1 MPKLP
6 IFSEEELTSK
16 VLQLLEV
23 SHYQAKLIQSL
34 RDEIANLK
42 GNNPKPKIK
51 PSQMDKGTGKGKGD
65 NSSKSTKRAGSA
77 KKSKTKE
84 LKIHKTQIVKAENI
98 PAGSEFKGYKEFV
111 VQNIVVGSE
120 NTLYRM
126 ERWKTSSGNY
136 LEGKLPSSVRGHFGS
151 KLISYILYQHYQCH
165 VTQPLLLEAL
175 HEFGIEISA
184 GQISNIL
191 IEGHDDFH
199 SEKDEI
205 LSTGLEI
212 SSYINTDDTGAR
224 HKGKN
229 GYCTHIGNELFA
241 WFESTDS
248 KSRINFLKLLQ
259 AGHTDYVINT
269 DALKYMTEHK
279 LPQKELQLIES
290 CLNQTFSG
298 DVQWQKH
305 LGEMGISV
313 KRHVKIATEG
323 ALIGSLIANVFNRD
337 LVILSDDAGQ
347 FDVMLHALCWIHA
360 ERALNKLGYFSERQH
375 QQIELKRRQIW
386 AFYATLKEYKKQPED
401 YNVVDL
407 EKRFDLIFTTP
418 TSYIPLD
425 IVLER
430 LFKNKGELLLV
441 LKRPEI
447 PLHNNASERD
457 IREYVKKR
465 KISGG
470 TRSSPGRRS
479 RDTFT
484 SLKKT
489 CRKLGVSF
497 WDYIND
503 RVARRGALPQLP
515 SLMRKAAA
523 SSTY

>member
-1 MPKLP
+1 MSKLP
-6 IFSEEELTSK
+6 NFSEEELTPN

-51 PSQMDKGTGKGKGD
+51 PSQMDKGAGKSKD
-65 NSSKSTKRAGSA
+65 NNSSKNNKRAGSA

-98 PAGSEFKGYKEFV
+98 PVGSEFKGYKDFV
-111 VQNIVVGSE
+111 VQDIVVCSQ

-126 ERWKTSSGNY
+126 ERWKTPSGNY
-136 LEGKLPSSVRGHFGS
+136 TEGELPSSVNGHFGS
-151 KLISYILYQHYQCH
+151 ELISYILYQHYQCH

-191 IEGHDDFH
+191 IEGHDEFH
-199 SEKDEI
+199 SEKDEV

-229 GYCTHIGNELFA
+229 GYCTHIGNEFFA

-248 KSRINFLKLLQ
+248 KSRINFLKLLR
-259 AGHTDYVINT
+259 AGHTDYVINI
-269 DALKYMTEHK
+269 DALLYMIEHK

-290 CLNQTFSG
+290 CLNQTFSA
-298 DVQWQKH
+298 DLQWQKH
-305 LGEMGISV
+305 LGKMGISV

-323 ALIGSLIANVFNRD
+323 ALIGSIIANGFNRD

-375 QQIELKRRQIW
+375 QQIESKRHQIW

-407 EKRFDLIFTTP
+407 EKRFDHIFTTP
-418 TSYIPLD
+418 TSYISLD

-430 LFKNKGELLLV
+430 LYKNKGELLLV

-447 PLHNNASERD
+447 PLHNNSSERD

-503 RVARRGALPQLP
+503 RVAGRDALPQLP
-515 SLMRKAAA
+515 NLMRKVAA

>member
-1 MPKLP
+1 
-6 IFSEEELTSK
+6 
-16 VLQLLEV
+16 
-23 SHYQAKLIQSL
+23 
-34 RDEIANLK
+34 
-42 GNNPKPKIK
+42 
-51 PSQMDKGTGKGKGD
+51 
-65 NSSKSTKRAGSA
+65 
-77 KKSKTKE
+77 
-84 LKIHKTQIVKAENI
+84 
-98 PAGSEFKGYKEFV
+98 
-111 VQNIVVGSE
+111 
-120 NTLYRM
+120 
-126 ERWKTSSGNY
+126 
-136 LEGKLPSSVRGHFGS
+136 
-151 KLISYILYQHYQCH
+151 

-305 LGEMGISV
+305 LGKMGISV

-323 ALIGSLIANVFNRD
+323 ALIGSLIANIFNRD

-360 ERALNKLGYFSERQH
+360 ERALSRLGYFSERQH
-375 QQIELKRRQIW
+375 QEIELKRRQIW

-407 EKRFDLIFTTP
+407 EKRFDHIFTTP
-418 TSYIPLD
+418 TSYISLD

-430 LFKNKGELLLV
+430 LYKNKGELLLV

-503 RVARRGALPQLP
+503 RVAGRGALPQLP
-515 SLMRKAAA
+515 DLMRKAAA
-523 SSTY
+523 TSTY